1 MKTTKIILNILFW
14 NLKENNNNNNNNN
27 NNMCA

>member
-27 NNMCA
+27 NMCA